1 MNNQEEL
8 AATFGAQDHSPEE
21 GNYSLWNQSN
31 LHPIQEKVSV
41 KCKSSKLTQ
50 SKASDQLSSNL
61 NSKLDFYNQ
70 YPVEDRTLMWE
81 QNRKRKIEE
90 IQNREKDSDLSE
102 CTFQP
107 VLTSNRNDYLKSANK
122 IEGKV
127 NISSIDKYLSRMY
140 SVRIERENRR
150 IEEENAVGSGKNWK
164 KQTTIPRPPKLSQK

>member
-1 MNNQEEL
+1 
-8 AATFGAQDHSPEE
+8 
-21 GNYSLWNQSN
+21 
-31 LHPIQEKVSV
+31 
-41 KCKSSKLTQ
+41 
-50 SKASDQLSSNL
+50 
-61 NSKLDFYNQ
+61 
-70 YPVEDRTLMWE
+70 MWE